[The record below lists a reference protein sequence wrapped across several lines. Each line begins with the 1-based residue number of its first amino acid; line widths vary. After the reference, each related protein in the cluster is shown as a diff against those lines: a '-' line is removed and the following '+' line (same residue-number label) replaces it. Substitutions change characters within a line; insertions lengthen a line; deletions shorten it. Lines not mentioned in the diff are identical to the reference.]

1 MAANISS
8 SARRNQVGVEVWNI
22 TLDIFAPDP
31 GGGSGVGCVAMGGRQ
46 GGEELSISGEREPA
60 ISGCCC
66 CCCRDIA
73 SQELGLIEKFRNRLQ
88 GGG

>member
-46 GGEELSISGEREPA
+46 GGEELSSGEREPA
-60 ISGCCC
+60 ICS
-66 CCCRDIA
+66 CCRDIA

>member
-60 ISGCCC
+60 ISGASCS
-66 CCCRDIA
+66 CCRHRIA
-73 SQELGLIEKFRNRLQ
+73 RTGSN
-88 GGG
+88 